1 MADAQTREGFLSL
14 RLDRVQFALPG
25 FNLEISANLEAPVT
39 AIFGPSGA
47 GKTTLI
53 DLIAGLRRPS
63 SGRITLDDQVFADVE
78 GSVFLAARKRR
89 VGYVP
94 QDLALFPH
102 LSVLQNLL
110 YGCTRGKTATVAV
123 ERVAGVL
130 ELESL
135 GDRSVEALSGGERQR
150 VALGRALLCEPRL
163 LLFDEP
169 LGSLDIELKR
179 RALPFL
185 RRLRDEFQIP
195 MLYVSHDWSEVE
207 LLCNEVLV
215 LERGVKKQHGLVG
228 PAGFE
233 PATKGL

>member
-1 MADAQTREGFLSL
+1 MAAAQTRRESLSL
-14 RLDRVQFALPG
+14 CLNHVRFGLPE
-25 FNLEISANLEAPVT
+25 FDLEVSANLEAPVT
-39 AIFGPSGA
+39 AVFGPSGA

-63 SGRITLDDQVFADVE
+63 GGRIALDNQVFSDVE

-102 LSVLQNLL
+102 LSVRQNLL
-110 YGCTRGKTATVAV
+110 YGCPAGKSSSTDYD
-123 ERVAGVL
+123 RVVGVL
-130 ELESL
+130 ELETL
-135 GDRSVEALSGGERQR
+135 GDRSVPALSGGERQR

-163 LLFDEP
+163 LLLDEP
-169 LGSLDIELKR
+169 LASLDLDLKR

-185 RRLRDEFQIP
+185 RRLLDEFKIP
-195 MLYVSHDWSEVE
+195 MLYVSHDWAEVTA
-207 LLCNEVLV
+207 LCSEVLV
-215 LERGVKKQHGLVG
+215 LERGIVKQHGLVG